1 MMARLDLQTV
11 LFLFVFLKGIADGF
25 IARGGYRQIPTTN
38 SHDVVLSYL
47 TSFRVRASLQTV
59 DVTDGDDQIDERLS
73 TISFFND
80 LRGVKAKVPLSALIG
95 SYYVEEMLQDGVV
108 TKKQLTDIA
117 QGKRQLDF
125 ELFYEV
131 CNTLNKLQDDFVA
144 SDAYDS
150 VKIAEQDE
158 AKKVF
163 NELRGDKNTVSVTAV
178 KSLYYFDQM
187 IKDGV
192 ITSQQ
197 FSEMTSRKR
206 QFDYDLFYATCSKLD
221 SLIDASE
228 SKGVKEGVKE
238 EEDVDEEAEERIE
251 VNDTISTEGTATSPA
266 EDLRGQREQD
276 QLFIDIIDRSN
287 ERELEEKKE
296 IQVVSIIR
304 ELFSKLHTE
313 AGIVTIQSFK
323 NLPVVENMLAEN
335 VIDTTTIDTL
345 VSILDLK
352 DSMDFDDFNQLVR
365 LLDDSTG
372 MGLVEVQHTYL
383 I

>member
-158 AKKVF
+158 AKKIF

-221 SLIDASE
+221 SLIDATE
-228 SKGVKEGVKE
+228 SKVVKE
-238 EEDVDEEAEERIE
+238 EEDVEEEAEENIE
-251 VNDTISTEGTATSPA
+251 VNDSISVKGIATSPA
-266 EDLRGQREQD
+266 EELRGQREQD

-304 ELFSKLHTE
+304 ELFSKLRSE
-313 AGIVTIQSFK
+313 SGIVSIQSFK
-323 NLPVVENMLAEN
+323 NLPVVENMLTEN

-352 DSMDFDDFNQLVR
+352 DSMDFNDFNQLVR

-372 MGLVEVQHTYL
+372 MGLVEVKHIYL

>member
-1 MMARLDLQTV
+1 MARLDLQTV

-158 AKKVF
+158 AKKIF

-221 SLIDASE
+221 SLIDATE
-228 SKGVKEGVKE
+228 SKVVKE
-238 EEDVDEEAEERIE
+238 EEDVEEEAEENIE
-251 VNDTISTEGTATSPA
+251 VNDSISVNGIATSPA
-266 EDLRGQREQD
+266 EELRGQREQD

-304 ELFSKLHTE
+304 ELFSKLRSE
-313 AGIVTIQSFK
+313 SGIVSIQSFK
-323 NLPVVENMLAEN
+323 NLPVVENMLTEN

-352 DSMDFDDFNQLVR
+352 DSMDFNDFNQLVR

-372 MGLVEVQHTYL
+372 MGLVEVKHIYL